1 MNEPS
6 ERYEQLK
13 TPQEKVENENQALSD
28 QVKNLLR
35 AEYNIGKIQ
44 GQLDTQI
51 RLYRQLYEVGKKFNA
66 TFNLAEILQ
75 MTTEFVLYRLDFER
89 CLVLLRSEETE
100 DFFLQALDGYYDEG
114 ALQSVANLTLSS
126 EEPALLPLRSGA
138 EQVVCTAECD
148 QEHLKALGHAF
159 GMDEYIIFRLG
170 GEPRRPLGLLVAGNT
185 AQNAQYHTLVRPD
198 NELVV
203 GLANLASLATTTI
216 NNSKI
221 YQALEHERQLLEDRV
236 EQRTRELA
244 GANEYLA
251 ALHETT
257 LGLISR
263 LDLSDLFTA
272 LVSRVGQ
279 LMGTPDGF
287 IYLVEPFEAAF
298 QQVQGGPQ
306 RGLEDAPG
314 DVAGVLECKV
324 GVGAFS
330 QTIGLHLK
338 PGEGLSGK
346 IWQTGQPLVVN
357 DYDAWPGRS
366 PTFEYDLIRAAMGV
380 PLTSGSQVIGV
391 IGTAYGFESD
401 RTFGGKEVELL
412 SGFAQLASIALD
424 NARLYQE
431 ARGARQE
438 AEAANEAK
446 SAFLATM
453 SHEIRTPLN
462 AVIGMTSLLLDTG
475 LSAEQREFTETIR
488 RSGDALLGVI
498 NDILDFSKIEA
509 GKMEMEQQPFDL
521 RDCVEGALD
530 LLAPKAAEKGLDLA
544 YFVDSQ
550 VPDAILGDVTRLRQ
564 ILANLLSNAVKFT
577 DQGEIVI
584 SVRPAGDSGQGAVE
598 VSDEHLRSTVLFS
611 VKDTGIGIPP
621 DRMGRLFQSFSQ
633 VDASTTRQY
642 GGTGLGLAISKRLS
656 EMMGGMMWAESDG
669 IPGKGSTFHFTIL
682 AEPAPSIQRAY
693 LHEAQPDLS
702 GKRVLIVDDNSTNRQ
717 ILTLQT
723 RAWGMLPWA
732 TPSPTEALGWL
743 RHGDRFDVGLLDVQ
757 MPEMDGF
764 RLAAEIE
771 SVCGD
776 PKFALVLLT
785 SLGQGEASAEG
796 VEFAA
801 LLTKPIK
808 PSQLYNALVTL
819 FAREESLGDKREVAD
834 QIRFDAQMAQRLP
847 LRILLAEDNVINQ
860 QVALSF
866 LERLGYRADVAA
878 NGLEVLKSLR
888 RQPYDVVLMDV
899 QMPEMDGLEATS
911 TLRKMSLS
919 ELAAGAQPR
928 IIAMTAAA
936 LREDREACLQ
946 AGMDDYISKPVRVE
960 ELVAVLEKCQSAM
973 PASHRTPGHV
983 IHGPAVQPEMVA
995 ASSPISIEPEPAD
1008 AAAPGALD
1016 LKAMQ
1021 RLQLTLGDQAG
1032 RVLPEL
1038 IEGFHRDANRLLAEA
1053 WLAVGKGKADDLR
1066 RAAHSLTST
1075 SATFGANELS
1085 AVARE
1090 LEYLARDGML
1100 EGASGLLRRAEA
1112 EFARAQA
1119 ALEIWREEL
1128 SELASPS
1135 TAEPGPRV

>member
-1 MNEPS
+1 MDEPS
-6 ERYEQLK
+6 ARYEQLR
-13 TPQEKVENENQALSD
+13 TQLEKLQGENQALSE

-35 AEYNIGKIQ
+35 AEYDIGKIQ

-51 RLYRQLYEVGKKFNA
+51 RLYRHLYEVGKKFNA
-66 TFNLAEILQ
+66 TFDLAEILQ

-89 CLVLLRSEETE
+89 CLVFLRSEEAE
-100 DFFLQALDGYYDEG
+100 DFCLQALDGYYDEE
-114 ALQSVANLTLSS
+114 AHQRVAHLTLSA
-126 EEPALLPLRSGA
+126 EEPALLPLRSSTGR
-138 EQVVCTAECD
+138 VVCTAGCD
-148 QEHLKALGHAF
+148 QEHLLALGHAF
-159 GMDEYIIFRLG
+159 GMDEYIMFRLG
-170 GEPRRPLGLLVAGNT
+170 GEPRHPIGLLVAGNT
-185 AQNAQYHTLVRPD
+185 AENARYHTLVQPD
-198 NELVV
+198 SEFVV
-203 GLANLASLATTTI
+203 GLANLVSLATTTI
-216 NNSKI
+216 NNANI
-221 YQALEHERQLLEDRV
+221 YQALEQERQLLEERV

-263 LDLSDLFTA
+263 LDLNDLLTA

-279 LMGTPDGF
+279 LVGTPDGF
-287 IYLVEPFEAAF
+287 LYLVEPFEAAF
-298 QQVQGGPQ
+298 QQVQGDAQHGP
-306 RGLEDAPG
+306 EEAPSAL
-314 DVAGVLECKV
+314 AGVLECKV

-330 QTIGLHLK
+330 QTIGLHLR

-346 IWQTGQPLVVN
+346 IWQAGQPLVVD
-357 DYDAWPGRS
+357 DYDTWPGRS
-366 PTFEYDLIRAAMGV
+366 PTFDRGVIRAAMGV
-380 PLTSGSQVIGV
+380 PLTSGSHVIGV

-401 RTFGGKEVELL
+401 RTFGDKEVELL

-431 ARGARQE
+431 ARSARHE

-462 AVIGMTSLLLDTG
+462 AIIGMTSLLLDTVLG
-475 LSAEQREFTETIR
+475 PEQREFTETIR
-488 RSGDALLGVI
+488 RSGDALLSII

-509 GKMEMEQQPFDL
+509 GKMELEHQPFDL
-521 RDCVEGALD
+521 RDCLEGALD

-544 YFVDSQ
+544 YFVDPQ

-577 DQGEIVI
+577 DQGEIV
-584 SVRPAGDSGQGAVE
+584 VRVQPAGDSGPVAGEGSDQHSLGAI
-598 VSDEHLRSTVLFS
+598 LFS
-611 VKDTGIGIPP
+611 VTDTGIGIPP

-633 VDASTTRQY
+633 VDTSTTRFY

-656 EMMGGMMWAESDG
+656 EMMGGTMWAESDG
-669 IPGKGSTFHFTIL
+669 IPGKGSTFYFTIL
-682 AEPAPSIQRAY
+682 AKPAPGIQRAY
-693 LHEAQPDLS
+693 LHQAQPDLS
-702 GKRVLIVDDNSTNRQ
+702 GKRVLIVDDNSANRQ
-717 ILTLQT
+717 MLTLQT

-732 TPSPTEALGWL
+732 TPSPAEALAWL

-757 MPEMDGF
+757 MPEMDGL
-764 RLAAEIE
+764 RLAAEIK

-776 PKFALVLLT
+776 QTFALVLLT

-801 LLTKPIK
+801 VLTKPIK
-808 PSQLYNALVTL
+808 PSQLYNALVGI
-819 FAREESLGDKREVAD
+819 FARQLPPGERREVVAP
-834 QIRFDAQMAQRLP
+834 IRFDEQMAQRLP

-860 QVALSF
+860 KVALSF

-878 NGLEVLKSLR
+878 NGLEVLRSLR

-911 TLRKMSLS
+911 ILRQMSLS
-919 ELAAGAQPR
+919 ELAAGVQPR

-936 LREDREACLQ
+936 LREDREACLE

-960 ELVAVLEKCQSAM
+960 ELVAALDKCQSAL
-973 PASHRTPGHV
+973 PASRQTPGHG
-983 IHGPAVQPEMVA
+983 IGGPAVQPEMAA
-995 ASSPISIEPEPAD
+995 ASSSIPMRPGPAD
-1008 AAAPGALD
+1008 AAAPGVLD
-1016 LKAMQ
+1016 PSAMQ
-1021 RLQLTLGDQAG
+1021 RLRLTLGDQAG

-1038 IEGFHRDANRLLAEA
+1038 IEGFYQDGNRLLAEA
-1053 WLAVGKGKADDLR
+1053 WLALGQGKADDLR
-1066 RAAHSLTST
+1066 RAAHSLAST
-1075 SATFGANELS
+1075 SATFGASELS
-1085 AVARE
+1085 AVTRD

-1100 EGASGLLRRAEA
+1100 DAAPGLLRRAEA

-1119 ALEIWREEL
+1119 ALEILREEL
-1128 SELASPS
+1128 
-1135 TAEPGPRV
+1135 